1 MAMPADIA
9 SAPATLASGVFAMLL
24 TGVSDPLVVAWI
36 ARTRAAAAIPT
47 AGAAPRAATRT
58 GGPAT
63 RACAAAISTGGPAA
77 HARAAAG
84 TDTTAARS
92 AVYGGTAATDAGYR
106 AAISGARA
114 AGAPARLSACCVARP
129 RTLAS

>member
-1 MAMPADIA
+1 MAMPANIA

-36 ARTRAAAAIPT
+36 ARTRAAAATLT
-47 AGAAPRAATRT
+47 AGAATRAATCT
-58 GGPAT
+58 VGPAT
-63 RACAAAISTGGPAA
+63 RACAAAS
-77 HARAAAG
+77 

-92 AVYGGTAATDAGYR
+92 AVYGGTAATDAGHR

-114 AGAPARLSACCVARP
+114 AGASTRLSACRVARP
-129 RTLAS
+129 RTLAL